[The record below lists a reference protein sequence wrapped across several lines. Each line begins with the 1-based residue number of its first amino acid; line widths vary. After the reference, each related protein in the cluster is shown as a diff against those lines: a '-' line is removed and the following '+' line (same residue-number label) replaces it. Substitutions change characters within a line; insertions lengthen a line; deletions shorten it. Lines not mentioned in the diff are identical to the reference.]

1 MKRNHLYAFGACLG
15 IVAISVICVACSNK
29 TEIYEPV
36 VSNTTETI

>member
-1 MKRNHLYAFGACLG
+1 MKRNCLYEFGVCLG
-15 IVAISVICVACSNK
+15 ILMIPVICVACSNK